1 LKDVERMDDTVDQL
15 HEAIKLYVIRVSREQ
30 LDEADSRRTIDVL
43 TFTTNLEHIGDI
55 IDKNLMELAAKKI
68 KHNLRFSNEGFAEIA
83 RMHERLLDNLALALN
98 VFMSGDVRMARQ
110 LLGEKIRFRE
120 LERSYSDSHI
130 DRLTLGKPETLA
142 TSSLHLDVIR
152 DLKRINSH
160 LTAVAYPILDAAGEL
175 SQTRLKSAEERNGE
189 E

>member
-1 LKDVERMDDTVDQL
+1 
-15 HEAIKLYVIRVSREQ
+15 
-30 LDEADSRRTIDVL
+30 
-43 TFTTNLEHIGDI
+43 
-55 IDKNLMELAAKKI
+55 
-68 KHNLRFSNEGFAEIA
+68 
-83 RMHERLLDNLALALN
+83 
-98 VFMSGDVRMARQ
+98 MARQ